1 MQETAT
7 KAPLT
12 RVILAASAGN
22 ALEFYDFT
30 VFGYF
35 AQQIAATF
43 FPSSSPAN
51 GLLLTFGTYGVS
63 FLARPFGALV
73 LGGYADR
80 SGRRAALTLT
90 ILLMTIGTA
99 LMAIMPGYGQI
110 GLLAPAGILLARLIQ
125 GFSAGGEFGGATAFM
140 IEHAGRKAG
149 FFGSFQY
156 TSQSVSAIL
165 GSGVAWAVAASMP
178 PAAVGEWGFRLP
190 FLLGLLIG
198 PVGWYVRRH
207 VDETPAFR
215 ALEISAPAPGA
226 AHAHAAPLSLLGAQY
241 GGRVLLAACVIA
253 GGTAGTY
260 LNIYLPTYVHRHL
273 HATLS
278 GSYAVG
284 FVASLA
290 PLVVTPLSAILS
302 DRTGRLPVMLWS
314 VGALAL
320 AAYPVI
326 LLVIA
331 YPTGAVMAG
340 VFIGISVLRAAYS
353 APSAALMAEMFP
365 VAVRAAG
372 MSLGY
377 TLGVVV
383 FGGFAQLT
391 MEWLIQSTGLLGVP
405 GLYLAVTS
413 LISFGALLII
423 GRRIALSL

>member
-1 MQETAT
+1 MP
-7 KAPLT
+7 APLT

-43 FPSSSPAN
+43 FPASSPAT

-90 ILLMTIGTA
+90 ILLMTVGTA
-99 LMAIMPGYGQI
+99 LMAVMPGYRQV

-140 IEHAGRKAG
+140 IEHAGRRAG

-156 TSQSVSAIL
+156 TSQAVSAIL
-165 GSGVAWAVAASMP
+165 GSGVAWAVAASLSP
-178 PAAVGEWGFRLP
+178 EAVGAWGFRLP
-190 FLLGLLIG
+190 FLIGLLIG

-207 VDETPAFR
+207 VDETPPFR
-215 ALEISAPAPGA
+215 ALDER
-226 AHAHAAPLSLLGAQY
+226 AAPLATLGAQY
-241 GGRVLLAACVIA
+241 AGRIALAACVVA

-278 GSYAVG
+278 GSYAVA

-290 PLVVTPLSAILS
+290 PLVITPVAAIIS
-302 DRTGRLPVMLWS
+302 DRTGRLPVMLWT
-314 VGALAL
+314 VAALAVL
-320 AAYPVI
+320 AYPVI

-331 YPTGAVMAG
+331 YPTGLVMG
-340 VFIGISVLRAAYS
+340 TVFIGISVLRAAYT

-391 MEWLIQSTGLLGVP
+391 MEWLIQTTGLLGVP

-413 LISFGALLII
+413 LISLAALLVI
-423 GRRIALSL
+423 GRRIRLAL

>member
-1 MQETAT
+1 MQQAPT

-43 FPSSSPAN
+43 FPSSSPAT

-80 SGRRAALTLT
+80 SGRRASLTLT
-90 ILLMTIGTA
+90 ILLMTIGTG
-99 LMAIMPGYGQI
+99 LMAVMPGYRQI
-110 GLLAPAGILLARLIQ
+110 GLLAPAGILMARLIQ

-140 IEHAGRKAG
+140 IEHAGRRAG

-156 TSQSVSAIL
+156 TSQAVSAIM
-165 GSGVAWAVAASMP
+165 GSGVAWAVTESMP
-178 PAAVGEWGFRLP
+178 PDAVAAWGFRLP

-207 VDETPAFR
+207 VDETPPFR
-215 ALEISAPAPGA
+215 ALDE
-226 AHAHAAPLSLLGAQY
+226 HTAPLSLLGTRY
-241 GGRVLLAACVIA
+241 FGRILLAACVVA

-273 HATLS
+273 HATLA
-278 GSYAVG
+278 GSYAVA

-290 PLVVTPLSAILS
+290 PIVVTPLAAILS
-302 DRTGRLPVMLWS
+302 DRTGRLPVMLWT
-314 VGALAL
+314 VGALAVV
-320 AAYPVI
+320 AYPVI

-331 YPTGAVMAG
+331 YPTGVVMAG
-340 VFIGISVLRAAYS
+340 VFIGVSVLRAAYT

-391 MEWLIQSTGLLGVP
+391 MEWLIQSTGLLSIP
-405 GLYLAVTS
+405 GIYLAITS
-413 LISFGALLII
+413 LISLAALFII
-423 GRRIALSL
+423 GRRITLAL

>member
-1 MQETAT
+1 MQQAPI

-43 FPSSSPAN
+43 FPSSSQAT

-90 ILLMTIGTA
+90 ILLMTLGTA
-99 LMAIMPGYGQI
+99 LMAVMPGYRQV
-110 GLLAPAGILLARLIQ
+110 GLLAPAGILVARLIQ

-140 IEHAGRKAG
+140 IEHAGRRAG

-156 TSQSVSAIL
+156 LSQSVSAIL
-165 GSGVAWAVAASMP
+165 GSGVAWAVAASMSP
-178 PAAVGEWGFRLP
+178 EAVGAWGFRLP

-207 VDETPAFR
+207 VDETPPFR
-215 ALEISAPAPGA
+215 ALDE
-226 AHAHAAPLSLLGAQY
+226 HAAPLSLMSARY
-241 GGRVLLAACVIA
+241 CGRIALAACVVA

-278 GSYAVG
+278 GSYAVS

-290 PLVVTPLSAILS
+290 PLVITPFSAILS

-320 AAYPVI
+320 IAYPVI

-331 YPTGAVMAG
+331 YPTGLVMSG
-340 VFIGISVLRAAYS
+340 VFIGISILRAGYT

-383 FGGFAQLT
+383 FGGFAQLA
-391 MEWLIQSTGLLGVP
+391 MEWLIQSTGLLAVP
-405 GLYLAVTS
+405 GLYLAATS
-413 LISFGALLII
+413 LISLGALLII
-423 GRRIALSL
+423 GRRITLAL

>member
-1 MQETAT
+1 MA
-7 KAPLT
+7 KPLA

-22 ALEFYDFT
+22 ALEYYDFT

-43 FPSSSPAN
+43 FPASSQAT

-73 LGGYADR
+73 LGSYADR
-80 SGRRAALTLT
+80 RGRRAALTLT
-90 ILLMTIGTA
+90 ILLMTLGTA
-99 LMAIMPGYGQI
+99 LMAIMPGFRAI
-110 GLLAPAGILLARLIQ
+110 GFWAPAGILVARLIQ

-140 IEHAGRKAG
+140 IEHAGRRAG

-156 TSQSVSAIL
+156 TSQAVSAIL
-165 GSGVAWAVAASMP
+165 GSGVAWAVAASLP
-178 PAAVGEWGFRLP
+178 PEAVSAWGFRLP

-215 ALEISAPAPGA
+215 AGQRE
-226 AHAHAAPLSLLGAQY
+226 AAPVAVLGRLYA
-241 GGRVLLAACVIA
+241 GRVLLGACVVA
-253 GGTAGTY
+253 AGTAGTY
-260 LNIYLPTYVHRHL
+260 LNIYLPTYVHTHL
-273 HATLS
+273 HVALS
-278 GSYAVG
+278 GSYAVA

-290 PLVVTPLSAILS
+290 PLAVTPVAAIMS
-302 DRTGRLPVMLWS
+302 DRGGRLPIMLWT

-320 AAYPVI
+320 AAYPAVW
-326 LLVIA
+326 LVGR
-331 YPTGAVMAG
+331 YPNAAVMAC
-340 VFIGISVLRAAYS
+340 VFIGISILRAAYT
-353 APSAALMAEMFP
+353 APSAALLAEMFP
-365 VAVRAAG
+365 VGVRAAG

-391 MEWLIQSTGLLGVP
+391 MEWLIQRTGMVTIP
-405 GLYLAVTS
+405 GIYLAVTS
-413 LISFGALLII
+413 LISLAALLVI
-423 GRRIALSL
+423 GRRIRLLL

>member
-1 MQETAT
+1 MQQVAS

-43 FPSSSPAN
+43 FPSSSPAT

-80 SGRRAALTLT
+80 SGRRAALTLP
-90 ILLMTIGTA
+90 ILLMTV
-99 LMAIMPGYGQI
+99 
-110 GLLAPAGILLARLIQ
+110 
-125 GFSAGGEFGGATAFM
+125 
-140 IEHAGRKAG
+140 
-149 FFGSFQY
+149 
-156 TSQSVSAIL
+156 TSQTVSAIL
-165 GSGVAWAVAASMP
+165 GSGVAWAVAASMSP
-178 PAAVGEWGFRLP
+178 EAVGAWGFRLP

-207 VDETPAFR
+207 VDETPPFR
-215 ALEISAPAPGA
+215 ALEE
-226 AHAHAAPLSLLGAQY
+226 HEAPLSLLGARY
-241 GGRVLLAACVIA
+241 SGRIALAACVVA

-284 FVASLA
+284 FIASLA
-290 PLVVTPLSAILS
+290 PLIVTPFSAIFS

-320 AAYPVI
+320 IAYPVI

-331 YPTGAVMAG
+331 FPTGLVMSG
-340 VFIGISVLRAAYS
+340 VFIAISVLRAAYT

-383 FGGFAQLT
+383 FGGFAQLA
-391 MEWLIQSTGLLGVP
+391 MEWLIQATGLLGIP
-405 GLYLAVTS
+405 GIYLAVTS
-413 LISFGALLII
+413 LISFAALAVI
-423 GRRIALSL
+423 GRRIKLAL